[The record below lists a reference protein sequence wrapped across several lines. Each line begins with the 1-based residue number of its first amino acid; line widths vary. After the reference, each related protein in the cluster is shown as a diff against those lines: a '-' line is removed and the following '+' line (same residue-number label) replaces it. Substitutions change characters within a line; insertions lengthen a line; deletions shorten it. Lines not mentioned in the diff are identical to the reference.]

1 MEDKYEEIDKSSGIW
16 ANYVIF
22 KEQVEALLKRDP
34 DISVRDIYRGI
45 EKLICATIL
54 LDADDNAQ
62 EIFERINSTGVPL
75 SLSDQIRNYVLM
87 TDANQEKLYE
97 DYWLK
102 VEKLVEKENM
112 SAFFLD
118 YLNFRLDGFTR
129 EDKAYGD
136 R

>member
-1 MEDKYEEIDKSSGIW
+1 M
-16 ANYVIF
+16 
-22 KEQVEALLKRDP
+22 
-34 DISVRDIYRGI
+34 
-45 EKLICATIL
+45 
-54 LDADDNAQ
+54 
-62 EIFERINSTGVPL
+62 PL

-129 EDKAYGD
+129 EDKAYED
-136 R
+136 F